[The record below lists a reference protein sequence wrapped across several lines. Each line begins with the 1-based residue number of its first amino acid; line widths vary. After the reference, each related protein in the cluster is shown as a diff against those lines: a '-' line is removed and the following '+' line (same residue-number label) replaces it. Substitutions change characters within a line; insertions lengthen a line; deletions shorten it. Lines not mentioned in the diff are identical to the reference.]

1 MADFLGL
8 MKQAAEL
15 KSKMEA
21 MQAEL
26 DQIEVAGASGGGLVT
41 VSLSGKGEMK
51 GVKIDDSLMKPQ
63 DKEVVEDLIVAAHAD
78 ARRKAE
84 ALMQEKMKS
93 VAGGLPLPPGL
104 EAVLSG
110 FQSPTMPTA
119 TAGPEIE
126 RLIQLLARLPG
137 LGPRSARRAALFLI
151 KKREQIMA
159 PLATALQTA
168 LEKIEICRQCGNIDS
183 QNPCTVCT
191 DLRRDPSIIVVVA
204 DVADLW
210 ALERAHAVN
219 ARYHV
224 LGGTLSPLDGVGP
237 EDLSIDALVSR
248 AHDAAVTEVI
258 LALNATVDGQTT
270 AHYITDLLHD
280 ANVKVTRL
288 AHGVPVGGELDYLDE
303 GTLSA
308 AIRQRTLF

>member
-1 MADFLGL
+1 
-8 MKQAAEL
+8 
-15 KSKMEA
+15 
-21 MQAEL
+21 
-26 DQIEVAGASGGGLVT
+26 
-41 VSLSGKGEMK
+41 
-51 GVKIDDSLMKPQ
+51 
-63 DKEVVEDLIVAAHAD
+63 
-78 ARRKAE
+78 
-84 ALMQEKMKS
+84 
-93 VAGGLPLPPGL
+93 
-104 EAVLSG
+104 
-110 FQSPTMPTA
+110 MPTA
-119 TAGPEIE
+119 VAGPEIE

-159 PLATALQTA
+159 PLASALTTA
-168 LEKIEICRQCGNIDS
+168 LEKIQICSVCGNLDTKS
-183 QNPCTVCT
+183 PCTVCT
-191 DLRRDPSIIVVVA
+191 DPRREPSIIVVVA

-224 LGGTLSPLDGVGP
+224 LGGTLSPLDGIGP
-237 EDLSIDALVSR
+237 QDLTIDALVKR
-248 AHDAAVTEVI
+248 AHDPTVTEVI

-303 GTLSA
+303 GTLAA
-308 AIRQRTLF
+308 AIRQRTAF